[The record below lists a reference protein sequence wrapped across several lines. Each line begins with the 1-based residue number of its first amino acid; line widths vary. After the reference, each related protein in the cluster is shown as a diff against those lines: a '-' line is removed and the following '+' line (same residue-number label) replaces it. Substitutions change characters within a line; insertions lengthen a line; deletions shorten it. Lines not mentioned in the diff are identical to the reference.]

1 MRIGLILPM
10 GENLQPGVPLPYA
23 DIRALTLHAEAAGL
37 DAVWTYD
44 HLVGDSPADSSDSP
58 WEAWSV
64 LTALAEATERVSLG
78 VLVLATP
85 FRNPGVLARMA
96 DTVQDIS
103 GNRLVLGLGAGW
115 HQPEFDAF
123 GIPFKQRVSSFAES
137 LEITTTM
144 LRDGRATL
152 NGAHNQ
158 AADAPIRDRPG
169 RKAPEILV
177 AAKGPRMLE
186 LTARFADTWNLA
198 WFGQPTERYLDVN
211 KALTEAC
218 EKVGRDPATLRRT
231 VGLLVG
237 EPKADADENDRT
249 LRGDAAF
256 LAETFAKWEA
266 EGVSEIVC
274 SIEPSTNELV
284 DLVADAATILRGR

>member
-10 GENLQPGVPLPYA
+10 GDELEPGVPLPYA

-44 HLVGDSPADSSDSP
+44 HLVGDKPESSADSP

-64 LTALAEATERVSLG
+64 LTALAEATERISLG

-103 GNRLVLGLGAGW
+103 NNRLILGLGAGW

-123 GIPFKQRVSSFAES
+123 GIPFRQRVSSFAEA
-137 LEITTTM
+137 LEITATM

-152 NGAHNQ
+152 NGEHNQ
-158 AADAPIRDRPG
+158 AAEAPIRDRPG

-186 LTARFADTWNLA
+186 LTAKYADTWNLA

-211 KALTEAC
+211 TALTQAC

-237 EPKADADENDRT
+237 KPDPNAGENDRT
-249 LRGDAAF
+249 IRGDAAF

-266 EGVSEIVC
+266 EGVSEIIC
-274 SIEPSTNELV
+274 SIEPSTTDLV
-284 DLVADAATILRGR
+284 DLVAEATALLKR

>member
-10 GENLQPGVPLPYA
+10 ADELAPGAPLPYT
-23 DIRALTLHAEAAGL
+23 DIRALALHAESAGL
-37 DAVWTYD
+37 DAIWTYD
-44 HLVGDSPADSSDSP
+44 HLLGDSAPNAADSP
-58 WEAWSV
+58 WEAWSI
-64 LTALAEATERVSLG
+64 LTALAEATQRITLG

-96 DTVQDIS
+96 DTVQEIS

-115 HQPEFDAF
+115 HEPEFTAF

-137 LEITTTM
+137 LEITATM
-144 LRDGRATL
+144 LREGRVTLDGTF
-152 NGAHNQ
+152 HQ
-158 AADAPIRDRPG
+158 AFDAPVRDRPG

-186 LTARFADTWNLA
+186 LTARYADTWNLA
-198 WFGQPTERYLDVN
+198 WFGQPTDRYLDVN
-211 KALTEAC
+211 KALTQVC

-237 EPKADADENDRT
+237 HPKPDVDENDRT
-249 LRGDAAF
+249 IRGDAAF

-266 EGVSEIVC
+266 EGISEIVC
-274 SIEPSTNELV
+274 ALEPYDIETV
-284 DLVADAATILRGR
+284 DLVAEAAKLSR